1 MRRQRTPIIAFDGPD
16 NVGKGTQI
24 ALLRKWLSHIP
35 FVLTNLDRP
44 HGKNHDEKLDYGY
57 RASRNHLRAK
67 ELLWREGIPHLVDRM
82 HYTEYAYSIL
92 RGGHL
97 LENILTLEQ
106 AFLTMRD
113 DFLTIIFVDEV
124 ENILKRDDGLSVY
137 KRDDYEA
144 VENIIKRFHEIAEAS
159 HFHNRIISITG
170 KSIPQVHEE
179 VREIVRAFFPK
190 IETEECSLLS
200 KK

>member
-44 HGKNHDEKLDYGY
+44 HGANHHEKLKYGY
-57 RASRNHLRAK
+57 QASRNHLKAK
-67 ELLWREGIPHLVDRM
+67 ELLWQEGIPHLVDRM

-92 RGGHL
+92 RGGHN
-97 LENILTLEQ
+97 LEDILTLER
-106 AFLTMRD
+106 AFLAMRD
-113 DFLTIIFVDEV
+113 DFLTIIFVDKA

-137 KRDDYEA
+137 KRDDYKA
-144 VENIIKRFHEIAEAS
+144 VEDIIKRFYEIAEAS
-159 HFHNRIISITG
+159 HFPNRVISITG

-179 VREIVRAFFPK
+179 VREVVRSFSQK
-190 IETEECSLLS
+190 
-200 KK
+200 

>member
-1 MRRQRTPIIAFDGPD
+1 MKQKRTPIIAFDGPD

-44 HGKNHDEKLDYGY
+44 HGASHQEKLEYGYQASKNHLK
-57 RASRNHLRAK
+57 AK

-82 HYTEYAYSIL
+82 HYTEYAYSVL
-92 RGGHL
+92 RGGH
-97 LENILTLEQ
+97 TLERIL
-106 AFLTMRD
+106 ALEKEFLAMRD
-113 DFLTIIFVDEV
+113 DFLTITFVDEV
-124 ENILKRDDGLSVY
+124 ENILRRDDGLSVY

-144 VENIIKRFHEIAEAS
+144 VEKIINRFREISEAS
-159 HFHNRIISITG
+159 HFHNHIISITG

-179 VREIVRAFFPK
+179 VKEIVRNFFPY
-190 IETEECSLLS
+190 IEDR
-200 KK
+200 

>member
-1 MRRQRTPIIAFDGPD
+1 MRYTVGMKRERTPIIAFDGPD

-44 HGKNHDEKLDYGY
+44 HGGNHDEKLNYGY
-57 RASRNHLRAK
+57 RASKNHLKAK
-67 ELLWREGIPHLVDRM
+67 ELLWQEEIPHLVDRM

-92 RGGHL
+92 RGGHQ
-97 LENILTLEQ
+97 LEDILTLERE
-106 AFLTMRD
+106 FLAIRD
-113 DFLTIIFVDEV
+113 DFLTIIFVDET

-137 KRDDYEA
+137 RRDDYEA
-144 VENIIKRFHEIAEAS
+144 VENIIERFREIADAS

-179 VREIVRAFFPK
+179 VREIVREFFPF
-190 IETEECSLLS
+190 IEE
-200 KK
+200 